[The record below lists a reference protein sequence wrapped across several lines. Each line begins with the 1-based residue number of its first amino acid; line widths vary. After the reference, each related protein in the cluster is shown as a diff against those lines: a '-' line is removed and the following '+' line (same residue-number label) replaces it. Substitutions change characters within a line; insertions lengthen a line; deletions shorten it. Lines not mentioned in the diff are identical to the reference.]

1 MSPTPPIFPKSC
13 LTLTLALA
21 ACAPHAPLPTTDAP
35 SLEQRLSD
43 LEQRMERLEARSFG
57 EPPYRSKAEIQ
68 THIRE
73 LEEER
78 SKLLIRYTVEHP
90 AIKDIDRKLMI
101 LDSQLKMLES
111 P

>member
-1 MSPTPPIFPKSC
+1 MSPTPSIFPRPC

-35 SLEQRLSD
+35 SLEQRLFD
-43 LEQRMERLEARSFG
+43 LEHRVERLEARSFG
-57 EPPYRSKAEIQ
+57 EPPYRNKAEIQ
-68 THIRE
+68 AHIRA

-78 SKLLIRYTVEHP
+78 SKLLIGYTVQHP

>member
-1 MSPTPPIFPKSC
+1 MSPTPPIFPRPC

-35 SLEQRLSD
+35 SLEQRLFD
-43 LEQRMERLEARSFG
+43 LEHRVERLEARSLG
-57 EPPYRSKAEIQ
+57 EPPYRNKAEIQ
-68 THIRE
+68 AHIQA

-78 SKLLIRYTVEHP
+78 RKLLISYTVQHP